1 MLDRLINID
10 QQITIALNGS
20 DSLFL
25 DGIAQSATATI
36 TWLPLALVL
45 AYVIIRNNNWRN
57 ILFTMLALGICVLI
71 ADQVA
76 SGICKPLFQRF
87 RPAQDPSLIHL
98 IDVVDGYRGGLYGF
112 FSSHSAN
119 TFSLAIFVSLLI
131 RHKAL
136 TLSLLS
142 WAILNC
148 WTRVYL
154 GVHFIGDLLVGFL
167 FGSFVGFLVYV
178 LYRKVCKIELD
189 SSHRSEIQ
197 TLSGYPL
204 DHVYMLVSTLLLT
217 YIYILFR
224 GVVYIF

>member
-25 DGIAQSATATI
+25 DGVAKSATSTI
-36 TWLPLALVL
+36 TWIPLAFVL
-45 AYVIIRNNNWRN
+45 AYVIIRNNNWR
-57 ILFTMLALGICVLI
+57 IIIFTFLALSLCVLI

-98 IDVVDGYRGGLYGF
+98 IDIVDGYRGGRYGF

-119 TFSLAIFVSLLI
+119 TFSLAIFVSLLV

-148 WTRVYL
+148 WTRIYL
-154 GVHFIGDLLVGFL
+154 GVHFMGDLIVGFL
-167 FGSFVGFLVYV
+167 FGSFVGFVTYLA
-178 LYRKVCKIELD
+178 YRKICKIQLD
-189 SSHRSEIQ
+189 SNHRSEIQ
-197 TLSGYPL
+197 TLTGYPL
-204 DHVYMLVSTLLLT
+204 EHVYLLISVLLLT

-224 GVVYIF
+224 GVCIL